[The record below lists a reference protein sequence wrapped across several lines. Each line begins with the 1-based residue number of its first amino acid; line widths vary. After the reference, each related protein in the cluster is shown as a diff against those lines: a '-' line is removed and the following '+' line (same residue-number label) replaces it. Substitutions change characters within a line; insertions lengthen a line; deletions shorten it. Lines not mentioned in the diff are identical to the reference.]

1 MLLFLRDGSF
11 SLRFMPPPRTLGVVT
26 KSEEG
31 APPPVVFLKAGAFL
45 MFTMFKGLDC
55 GGFSL
60 ISSKGRACT
69 LILPGY
75 MNILRPPS

>member
-1 MLLFLRDGSF
+1 MFLRDGSF
-11 SLRFMPPPRTLGVVT
+11 SLRFIAPPKTLGVLT
-26 KSEEG
+26 KSEVG
-31 APPPVVFLKAGAFL
+31 AVVFLKAGAFL
-45 MFTMFKGLDC
+45 MFTMFKGFDC

>member
-1 MLLFLRDGSF
+1 MLLSDGSF
-11 SLRFMPPPRTLGVVT
+11 SLRFIVPPKILGVVT
-26 KSEEG
+26 KSDVG
-31 APPPVVFLKAGAFL
+31 TVVFLKAEAFL
-45 MFTMFKGLDC
+45 MFTMFNGFDC

-60 ISSKGRACT
+60 ISSKGSACT